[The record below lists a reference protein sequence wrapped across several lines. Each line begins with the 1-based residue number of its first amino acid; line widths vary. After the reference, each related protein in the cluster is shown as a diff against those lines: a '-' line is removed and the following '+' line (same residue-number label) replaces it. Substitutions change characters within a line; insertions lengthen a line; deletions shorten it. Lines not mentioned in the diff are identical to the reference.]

1 MRYSRIISF
10 INGLMMSGNAVAFM
24 ASPVPA
30 ILSSIEVKSMTD
42 VNQLFL
48 HTENLLIINNLK
60 NTLNILE
67 IIN

>member
-24 ASPVPA
+24 APPTPA
-30 ILSSIEVKSMTD
+30 LLNCIQVKPITA
-42 VNQLFL
+42 VNQLVS